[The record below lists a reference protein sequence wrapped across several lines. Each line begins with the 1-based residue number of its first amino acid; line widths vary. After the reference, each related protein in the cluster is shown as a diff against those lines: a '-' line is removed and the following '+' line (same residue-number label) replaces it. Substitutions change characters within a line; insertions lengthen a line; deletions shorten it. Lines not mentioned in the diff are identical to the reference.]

1 MAKLAPSDRQADTD
15 RRQVRQH
22 FVHWGVKTVATLV
35 FAAIAFAIWLG
46 WKLLSGSPP

>member
-1 MAKLAPSDRQADTD
+1 MAKPATLDRQIEKD

-35 FAAIAFAIWLG
+35 VAAICGLG
-46 WKLLSGSPP
+46 WLAWKSFLAH